1 MPALICTLIHKFG
14 LADDPEEIEGRDSKF
29 RGVRSPEQY
38 LKDLADKLPEGFSA
52 KGNIYVFVDECHR
65 TQGGILNKAMK
76 KIMGEDVMMIG
87 FTGTPLLKADKGK
100 LVSRENFGPWI
111 HTYKFDEA
119 VKDKVILDL
128 RYEARDVEQKLS
140 DEVSFDELFED
151 TTKKLTPKAKK
162 ALQDRWADMQSL
174 FSSKE
179 RVNRIVAQITKDFQ
193 LIPALRDGWGNA
205 MLVAGSIYQAYRFWS
220 TFQETALAGKCAVVT
235 SYDGADPSLED
246 GYSGEL
252 KTEAEYKYNTNK
264 KMLGDK
270 TPEDFEEWAKYEFVN
285 HPGSMKLL
293 IVVDKLLTGFDAP
306 AATYLYIDKEMRDHN
321 LFQAICRVNRVNGE
335 KKDYGYIVDY
345 KHLFENIEGAIEDY
359 TNGAF
364 SGYDRTDIEGLLK
377 SKIVEGRKDLDA
389 ALERCDRLSEPVKEP
404 KGIDEFFDW
413 FCYDQHRGT
422 EEEHQAEIIL
432 NARKRE
438 DFYEAC
444 YTLVRCYTAIAMQ
457 MTEAG
462 YTEEE
467 ADKIYLKVK
476 TYDEI
481 RNAIS
486 KRCGDYVDLKKF
498 DAEMRALLDDYVVSS
513 RVEVLENLED
523 FSFLDIIDIKD
534 DGDVEVSDNAE
545 KELGGRK
552 GVAETMAANVRRVIN
567 RKRESNP
574 EEYKLF
580 SERINRLLEE
590 YQQEKMEYKELLKS
604 IKALA
609 EELRKGEN
617 VDPRIN
623 TEGKKALYDN
633 LGRDVDFALKVYDVI
648 DANAAVGFRTS
659 EIRKKKLL
667 IAIHKTLVGT
677 EFDAAK
683 ILNIVIHNPEF
694 GN

>member
-1 MPALICTLIHKFG
+1 
-14 LADDPEEIEGRDSKF
+14 
-29 RGVRSPEQY
+29 
-38 LKDLADKLPEGFSA
+38 
-52 KGNIYVFVDECHR
+52 
-65 TQGGILNKAMK
+65 
-76 KIMGEDVMMIG
+76 
-87 FTGTPLLKADKGK
+87 
-100 LVSRENFGPWI
+100 
-111 HTYKFDEA
+111 
-119 VKDKVILDL
+119 
-128 RYEARDVEQKLS
+128 
-140 DEVSFDELFED
+140 
-151 TTKKLTPKAKK
+151 
-162 ALQDRWADMQSL
+162 
-174 FSSKE
+174 
-179 RVNRIVAQITKDFQ
+179 
-193 LIPALRDGWGNA
+193 
-205 MLVAGSIYQAYRFWS
+205 
-220 TFQETALAGKCAVVT
+220 
-235 SYDGADPSLED
+235 LED

-377 SKIVEGRKDLDA
+377 SKIVEGKKDLDA

-413 FCYDQHRGT
+413 FCYDQHKGT

-523 FSFLDIIDIKD
+523 FSFLGIIDIKD
-534 DGDVEVSDNAE
+534 NGDVEVSDNAE
-545 KELGGRK
+545 IELGGRK

-633 LGRDVDFALKVYDVI
+633 LGKDVDFALKVYDVI

-667 IAIHKTLVGT
+667 IAIQKTLVGT
-677 EFDAAK
+677 EFDAVK
-683 ILNIVIHNPEF
+683 VLNIVIHNPEF